1 MKTTASV
8 EFILLHTTKFGENS
22 LVLHT
27 LSREYGRRGLFVKG
41 AGTRKSSMSLFQPLN
56 ILEAEVNEAAKCGL
70 LPAKNFCARHPLN
83 GIRNN
88 LYKNAIVM
96 FMSEVLYRSVKDGC
110 NEDGLY
116 EWVEGNILLLD
127 AVETDFSN
135 FPLRFLLEYAV
146 RLGFSPESRD
156 LEPFVR
162 DHYPFVVKFMKAS
175 FAESMLLPLNGKAR
189 SEIAE
194 GLLRYIEYHIE
205 SALHIRSLDVLHDLF
220 A

>member
-1 MKTTASV
+1 MVTTSSL
-8 EFILLHTTKFGENS
+8 EFILLHTTKYGENA

-27 LSREYGRRGLFVKG
+27 LSREYGRKGLFVKG

-56 ILEAEVNEAAKCGL
+56 ILEADVNDVSKGGL
-70 LPAKNFCARHPLN
+70 LPARNVSARYPLN
-83 GIRNN
+83 GIRSN

-96 FMSEVLYRSVKDGC
+96 FMSEVLYRSVKEGC

-116 EWVEGNILLLD
+116 EWVEKNILLLD

-135 FPLRFLLEYAV
+135 FHLRFLLEYAV

-162 DHYPFVVKFMKAS
+162 DHYPFVVEFMQTG
-175 FAESMLLPLNGKAR
+175 FAESMLMPLNGKAR
-189 SEIAE
+189 NEIAE

-205 SALHIRSLDVLHDLF
+205 SALHINSLKVLHDIL